1 MEALAAVALAGNV
14 LQFVQ
19 FSGQLITDL
28 SSIRTTGHVKA
39 LPPLKSL
46 AEELVKQAS
55 ILQVRLEAN
64 AAVQALSQEDQVR
77 GAVCL

>member
-19 FSGQLITDL
+19 FSGHLITDL
-28 SSIRTTGHVKA
+28 SSIRATGHVKA

-55 ILQVRLEAN
+55 VLQARLEAN
-64 AAVQALSQEDQVR
+64 VAVQALSLEDQVR
-77 GAVCL
+77 RAVCL